1 MRLFH
6 LSDLHIGKQ
15 LHQYNMAES
24 QAQILEQ
31 IIEQI
36 KEYRPDAVMIA
47 GDVFDRSAPSGEAYE
62 LFDDFLNKVASIE
75 PTIPVMIIAGNHDSA
90 KRLHYAS
97 GFLEK
102 SSIFIET
109 MPPVQEEDHIKKI
122 ILEDAHGEVCF
133 YLLPFLK
140 PGFVRHLFPE
150 GEITDYGSAVKG
162 LLQRECIDFS
172 KRNVLISH
180 QFYIFD
186 KEEPERSDS
195 EQLMISVGG
204 LDSIDAGLV
213 MAFDYVAL
221 GHIHRPQK
229 IGSSKIRYCGT
240 PLKYSVSEAS
250 HEKSITMVTLG
261 EKGAEAIIETIPLT
275 ADLDVRSEQGTLEEI
290 LSRATKKNCHDY
302 ISVTLTDENEI
313 YRPKD
318 QLEEVYDHLLEVKIE
333 NSHTRKYLQNSE
345 SNIVSYDPATVF
357 KSFYETILQCP
368 ISSDEE
374 KLMQEVI
381 HIASEEGGEE

>member
-1 MRLFH
+1 
-6 LSDLHIGKQ
+6 
-15 LHQYNMAES
+15 
-24 QAQILEQ
+24 
-31 IIEQI
+31 
-36 KEYRPDAVMIA
+36 
-47 GDVFDRSAPSGEAYE
+47 
-62 LFDDFLNKVASIE
+62 
-75 PTIPVMIIAGNHDSA
+75 MIIAGNHDSA

-213 MAFDYVAL
+213 M
-221 GHIHRPQK
+221 
-229 IGSSKIRYCGT
+229 
-240 PLKYSVSEAS
+240 
-250 HEKSITMVTLG
+250 
-261 EKGAEAIIETIPLT
+261 
-275 ADLDVRSEQGTLEEI
+275 
-290 LSRATKKNCHDY
+290 
-302 ISVTLTDENEI
+302 
-313 YRPKD
+313 
-318 QLEEVYDHLLEVKIE
+318 
-333 NSHTRKYLQNSE
+333 
-345 SNIVSYDPATVF
+345 SYNFV
-357 KSFYETILQCP
+357 
-368 ISSDEE
+368 
-374 KLMQEVI
+374 
-381 HIASEEGGEE
+381 